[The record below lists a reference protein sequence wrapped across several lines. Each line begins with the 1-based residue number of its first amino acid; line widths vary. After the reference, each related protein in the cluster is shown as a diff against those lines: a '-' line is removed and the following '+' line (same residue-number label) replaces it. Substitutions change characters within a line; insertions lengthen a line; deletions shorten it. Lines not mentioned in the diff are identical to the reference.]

1 MMSHNHE
8 ADILA
13 TTYGDACTVYR
24 PAKRML
30 PNLETV
36 IRDGLDGEIV
46 MSGVPCALSSPSGGK
61 LQHGEA
67 TSDVKTDYLLF
78 VRPEVDIH
86 PGDTVLVTRL
96 GRTYRTVAGKPERQP
111 SHNNI
116 PLTLT
121 EDTV

>member
-1 MMSHNHE
+1 MMSHNTE

-13 TTYGDACTVYR
+13 ATYGDACTVYR
-24 PAKRML
+24 PVKRML

-46 MSGVPCALSSPSGGK
+46 MSGIPCALSSPSGGK

-67 TSDVKTDYLLF
+67 TSD
-78 VRPEVDIH
+78 
-86 PGDTVLVTRL
+86 DTVLVTRL
-96 GRTYRTVAGKPERQP
+96 GKTYQTVAGKPERQP

-116 PLTLT
+116 PLTLV

>member
-1 MMSHNHE
+1 MMSHNTE

-13 TTYGDACTVYR
+13 ATYGDACTVYR
-24 PAKRML
+24 PVKRLL

-46 MSGVPCALSSPSGGK
+46 MSGIPCALSSPSGGK
-61 LQHGEA
+61 LQRGEV
-67 TSDVKTDYLLF
+67 TSAANPEYLLF
-78 VRPEVDIH
+78 TPPEGDIGA
-86 PGDTVLVTRL
+86 GDTVLVTRL
-96 GRTYRTVAGKPERQP
+96 GRTYRTVAGKPEQQP

-121 EDTV
+121 GDTV

>member
-1 MMSHNHE
+1 MSHNNE
-8 ADILA
+8 SDILA
-13 TTYGDACTVYR
+13 ATYGDACTVYR
-24 PAKRML
+24 PVKRLL

-46 MSGVPCALSSPSGGK
+46 ISGVPCALSSPSGGK
-61 LQHGEA
+61 LQRGEA
-67 TSDVKTDYLLF
+67 VSDVKTDYLLF
-78 VRPEVDIH
+78 TRPEVDIR

-116 PLTLT
+116 PLTLV
-121 EDTV
+121 EDAV

>member
-1 MMSHNHE
+1 MMSHNTE

-13 TTYGDACTVYR
+13 ATYGDACTVYR
-24 PAKRML
+24 PVKRML

-46 MSGVPCALSSPSGGK
+46 MSGIPCALSSPSGGK

-78 VRPEVDIH
+78 GPPGGGYPGGRYGTCH
-86 PGDTVLVTRL
+86 PPRKDLSNRRG
-96 GRTYRTVAGKPERQP
+96 
-111 SHNNI
+111 
-116 PLTLT
+116 
-121 EDTV
+121 

>member
-1 MMSHNHE
+1 MMIHHSE
-8 ADILA
+8 ADVLA
-13 TTYGDACTVYR
+13 ATYGDACTVYR
-24 PAKRML
+24 PVKRML

-78 VRPEVDIH
+78 TRPEVDIR
-86 PGDTVLVTRL
+86 PGDTVLLSPACASFDLFKNYENRGELFKAWVNEK
-96 GRTYRTVAGKPERQP
+96 A
-111 SHNNI
+111 
-116 PLTLT
+116 
-121 EDTV
+121 